1 LPPNN
6 TDSGSVS
13 VSDDL
18 TKESNVSDINNLV
31 RRQPPQPQAVDVHAG
46 KRMWI
51 FKSNHGEAPIDG
63 NNAKKCTFGFA
74 VRKVRG
80 RNRFDHGFLTLSGC
94 MHGTIMGFPYNG
106 NPAYYTP
113 NQNWVQQEAIQL
125 GAIGSL
131 VHEPANGISYTILR
145 LLPNNEQYTL

>member
-1 LPPNN
+1 MPPNN

-13 VSDDL
+13 VSDNL

-80 RNRFDHGFLTLSGC
+80 QRFDHGFLTLGGC
-94 MHGTIMGFPYNG
+94 IHGTLMGIPYVSNS
-106 NPAYYTP
+106 AYYTP
-113 NQNWVQQEAIQL
+113 NQNWMQQEAIKL
-125 GAIGSL
+125 GLIGNL
-131 VHEPANGISYTILR
+131 KHEPANGLSYAILR
-145 LLPNNEQYTL
+145 VRPNDEQYT